1 MAPAK
6 SLGAV
11 TAGNSTDEGKIKDE
25 MSIWILLKLKLST
38 LCALFM
44 CHIVTSS
51 LYSPLSC
58 NTALNLPSFEI
69 LFSRTLTYPQAR
81 K

>member
-1 MAPAK
+1 MASAK

-11 TAGNSTDEGKIKDE
+11 TVGNSTAEGKIKDE

-44 CHIVTSS
+44 CYIVTSS
-51 LYSPLSC
+51 LHSPLSC
-58 NTALNLPSFEI
+58 NTALNLPGFEI
-69 LFSRTLTYPQAR
+69 LFARTLTYPQAC